1 MPFKGPRLA
10 SYVASGTTENQGHS
24 QFCAGRKGLR
34 KLSKT
39 TDANLDCTFVENAV
53 YFTDP
58 LEFTKKPGGP
68 KIIPTIF
75 LAAATLSA
83 VKNIDVIIFGPTGF
97 FGSFDLV
104 CRLPTHLVSNFK

>member
-1 MPFKGPRLA
+1 MWRARRGGPR
-10 SYVASGTTENQGHS
+10 TP
-24 QFCAGRKGLR
+24 
-34 KLSKT
+34 SKT
-39 TDANLDCTFVENAV
+39 TDANLDCAFVENAL

-58 LEFTKKPGGP
+58 LEFTKKPEGP

-97 FGSFDLV
+97 FGLFDLV
-104 CRLPTHLVSNFK
+104 CRFPTHLVSNFR